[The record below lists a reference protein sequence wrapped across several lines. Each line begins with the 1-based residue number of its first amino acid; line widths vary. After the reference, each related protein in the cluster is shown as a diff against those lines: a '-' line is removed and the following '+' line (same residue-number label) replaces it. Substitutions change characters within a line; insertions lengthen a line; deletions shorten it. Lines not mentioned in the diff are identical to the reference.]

1 MNGLKKKERL
11 QCWRQVF
18 RIMQQQQGIKKYEKI
33 TRQHVAG
40 KPVDEATTFI
50 LMQLIV
56 NARPDGC
63 CTKSRAKE
71 SYERK

>member
-1 MNGLKKKERL
+1 
-11 QCWRQVF
+11 
-18 RIMQQQQGIKKYEKI
+18 MQQQQGIQKYKKV

-63 CTKSRAKE
+63 CTKSRANE